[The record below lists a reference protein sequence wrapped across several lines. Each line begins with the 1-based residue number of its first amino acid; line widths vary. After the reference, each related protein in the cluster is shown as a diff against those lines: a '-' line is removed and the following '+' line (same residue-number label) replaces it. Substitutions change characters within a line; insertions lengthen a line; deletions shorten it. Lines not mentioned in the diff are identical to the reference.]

1 MILGIVCCSFVILA
15 LALDAYLTYK
25 SENKE

>member
-25 SENKE
+25 SEDKE